1 MRYILF
7 GEVREGEPS
16 LEELRRGLP
25 EAFEKF
31 SKTPPYG
38 RRDALW
44 RLVELLREREEELA
58 RLITEEVKKPIK
70 HARAEVKR
78 AQITASLAASWLDEA
93 EGEVLRLDAY
103 GGHRHRMAIVR
114 RFPIGPVLAIVPFN
128 FPLNLAMHKVAPAV
142 AVGAPF
148 VLKPPPQA
156 PRTGLKLGEL
166 MLEAGVPPEAVSVL
180 PVPNQAAEEL
190 AKAPE
195 LPIVSFTGSAKV
207 GWYLKEL
214 LPKKKV
220 ILELGGNAGVI
231 VHRDAPLELAANRV
245 VLGAFAY
252 AGQVCISVQRVFVQ
266 KEVYERFKELL
277 IAETK
282 ALKVGDPLDPEVIA
296 GPLISESEARRVEE
310 WVREALDRGAELL
323 IGGRREGD
331 FFEPTLLEKVPHD
344 TKLWREEV
352 FGPVA
357 ILEPYGEFDEAVNLV
372 NESRYGL
379 QAGLFTQ
386 DINLVLKAFEELVVG
401 GVIWNDTS
409 IFRADRMPYGG
420 VKDSGW
426 GREGPHY
433 AAEEY
438 TEPRVLCI

>member
-1 MRYILF
+1 M
-7 GEVREGEPS
+7 
-16 LEELRRGLP
+16 RGLP
-25 EAFEKF
+25 KAFESF
-31 SKTPPYG
+31 SKSPPHL
-38 RRDALW
+38 RREALNK
-44 RLVELLREREEELA
+44 LVQLLKEHEEELA
-58 RLITEEVKKPIK
+58 RLITKEVKKPIK
-70 HARAEVKR
+70 LALAEVKR
-78 AQITASLAASWLDEA
+78 AQITASLAASWLDQA

-103 GGHRHRMAIVR
+103 GGHRHRLAIVR
-114 RFPIGPVLAIVPFN
+114 RFPVGPVLAIVPFN

-156 PRTGLKLGEL
+156 PETGLKLGEL
-166 MLEAGVPPEAVSVL
+166 LLEAGVPPEAVSVF
-180 PVPNQAAEEL
+180 PVPNPVAEAL

-207 GWYLKEL
+207 GWYLKEI

-220 ILELGGNAGVI
+220 ILELGGNAAVI
-231 VHRDAPLELAANRV
+231 VHRDADLSLAANRV
-245 VLGAFAY
+245 ALGAFAY
-252 AGQVCISVQRVFVQ
+252 AGQVCISVQRVLVHR
-266 KEVYERFKELL
+266 EIYEPFKELL
-277 IAETK
+277 ISETK
-282 ALKVGDPLDPEVIA
+282 ALKVGDPWDPEVVM
-296 GPLISESEARRVEE
+296 GPLISEAEARRVEE
-310 WVREALDRGAELL
+310 WIAEALKGGARL
-323 IGGRREGD
+323 ITGGKREGD
-331 FFEPTLLEKVPHD
+331 FVEPTLLERVPH
-344 TKLWREEV
+344 TAKLWREEV

-357 ILEPYGEFDEAVNLV
+357 VLEPYEDFEEAVRLA

-379 QAGLFTQ
+379 QAGVFTQ
-386 DINLVLKAFEELVVG
+386 DINLILKAFEELVVG

-426 GREGPHY
+426 GREGPYY